1 MGLFLYFFGGSLFGF
16 SLFSSEEL
24 EESGA
29 GFEGFFS
36 DLDGL
41 FGASFL
47 GFSSAS
53 SDELEESLGAG
64 VDPEIQVPSV
74 PEGCQ
79 EATHQAAAPR
89 DLGGQTE
96 GLQATLR
103 QHVGPSHQSG
113 AEGPVPGHHGRGGG
127 RG

>member
-64 VDPEIQVPSV
+64 FEGFFSNLEGFFEASVD
-74 PEGCQ
+74 EGFFKT
-79 EATHQAAAPR
+79 AFIV
-89 DLGGQTE
+89 D
-96 GLQATLR
+96 GL
-103 QHVGPSHQSG
+103 
-113 AEGPVPGHHGRGGG
+113 EPGKI
-127 RG
+127 